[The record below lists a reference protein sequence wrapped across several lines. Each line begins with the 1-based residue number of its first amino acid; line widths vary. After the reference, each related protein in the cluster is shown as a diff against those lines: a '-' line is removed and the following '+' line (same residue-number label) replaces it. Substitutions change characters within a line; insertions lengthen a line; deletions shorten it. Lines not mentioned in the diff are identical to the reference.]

1 MVEAYADRWALV
13 TGASSGIGAA
23 FAGLLAARGMH
34 LVLAARREEP
44 MRQLA
49 AELFTR
55 HGTRTEI
62 IATDLTQPGDIARLV
77 GEIDARGIEVE
88 LLVNNAG
95 FGVVGDIPNTSREA
109 VLDLVAVN
117 VAAMTDLTYRFLPRM
132 VERKHGGVINVSSV
146 AGFQPVA
153 YMSSYAA
160 SKAYVLHFSEALWAE
175 ARDHGVTVLALCP
188 GVTRTGFFDV
198 AGVPG
203 WLKKTTVQEPDQV
216 ARAALRAFEKKRN
229 YVVPGWK
236 NYLLSL
242 LVRLA
247 PRRTCALESRKYFR
261 PRPPKKKKEAA
272 KLDVG

>member
-1 MVEAYADRWALV
+1 VADSFADRWALV

-23 FAGLLAARGMH
+23 FAHQLAGRGMH

-44 MRQLA
+44 MRELA

-55 HGTRTEI
+55 HGTRCEI
-62 IATDLTQPGDIARLV
+62 VAADLSRPEDVARLAD
-77 GEIDARGIEVE
+77 EIDARGIEIA

-95 FGVVGDIPNTSREA
+95 FGVVGDIPNTGREA

-117 VAAMTDLTYRFLPRM
+117 VAALTDLTYRFLPRM
-132 VERKHGGVINVSSV
+132 TERKHGGVINVASV
-146 AGFQPVA
+146 AAFQPVA
-153 YMSSYAA
+153 YMSAYAA

-175 ARDHGVTVLALCP
+175 ARDHNVTVLALCP

-198 AGVPG
+198 AGAPG
-203 WLKKTTVQEPDQV
+203 WLKKNGGLEPDQV
-216 ARAALRAFEKKRN
+216 ARAALRAFDKKRN

-236 NYLLSL
+236 NYILSL

-261 PRPPKKKKEAA
+261 PRPPKKEKAKAEA
-272 KLDVG
+272 K